1 MHSAVEGKVVY
12 MERYSRQIL
21 FRPIGERGQQLLGEK
36 HVLIIGVGT
45 LGTLSSEALARAGVG
60 KLTLVDRDY
69 IEWSNLQRQQLF
81 TEADARNRVPKA
93 IAAAKRLREVNSE
106 IEIISHIAD
115 VTPDEMET
123 LIDGVDLIL
132 DATDNFDIRMI
143 INDAAQKHQIP
154 WIYGSCV
161 GSYGMSYTVI
171 PKETP
176 CLHCLIE
183 NIPVGGA
190 TCDTAGIIHPTA
202 SQVVVH
208 QTAEALKILTD
219 NTQALRGKLIS
230 FDIWENQVIEMGVQS
245 VKKPDCPSCGVGATY
260 PFLQYDQQMK
270 SAVLCGRQAVQIRPT
285 KQQERDLEVMA
296 QRLEKLN
303 GIVERNDFLLSFTI
317 GEERLVLFKDGRAL
331 IHGTNDLEKAKTL
344 YHRYFG

>member
-1 MHSAVEGKVVY
+1 M

-21 FRPIGERGQQLLGEK
+21 FNPIGETGQQLLMKK

-60 KLTLVDRDY
+60 KLTIVDRDY

-81 TEADARNRVPKA
+81 TEADAKNRVPKA
-93 IAAAKRLREVNSE
+93 IAAAKRLREINSE
-106 IEIISHIAD
+106 IEINAHIAD
-115 VTPDEMET
+115 VTPEEMEE
-123 LIDGVDLIL
+123 LVEGVDLIL

-143 INDAAQKHQIP
+143 INDAAQKYNIP

-161 GSYGMSYTVI
+161 GSYGMSYTVL

-208 QTAEALKILTD
+208 QTAETLKILTD
-219 NTQALRGKLIS
+219 NKQALRGKLIS
-230 FDIWENQVIEMGVQS
+230 FDVWENQVIEMGVQS
-245 VKKPDCPSCGVGATY
+245 IKKDDCPSCGEHATY
-260 PFLQYDQQMK
+260 PFLQYDQQTK
-270 SAVLCGRQAVQIRPT
+270 SAVLCGRQAVQIRPPN
-285 KQQERDLEVMA
+285 KQERNLPETAKRLQKLE
-296 QRLEKLN
+296 
-303 GIVERNDFLLSFTI
+303 GFVELNDFLLSFTI
-317 GEERLVLFKDGRAL
+317 GEERLVLFADGRAL

-344 YHRYFG
+344 YHRYFS

>member
-1 MHSAVEGKVVY
+1 MARGEEMMT

-21 FRPIGERGQQLLGEK
+21 FNPIGETGQQLLSEK
-36 HVLIIGVGT
+36 HVLIVGVGT

-81 TEADARNRVPKA
+81 TEADAKNRVPKA
-93 IAAAKRLREVNSE
+93 VAATKRLREINSE

-115 VTPDEMET
+115 VSPEEMEE
-123 LIDGVDLIL
+123 LIIGVDLIL

-143 INDAAQKHQIP
+143 INDAAQKHEIP

-171 PKETP
+171 PNETP

-208 QTAEALKILTD
+208 QTAEALKILT
-219 NTQALRGKLIS
+219 NNEQALRGKLIS
-230 FDIWENQVIEMGVQS
+230 FDVWENQVIEMGVQS
-245 VKKPDCPSCGVGATY
+245 VRKVDCPSCGSNPTY
-260 PFLQYDQQMK
+260 PFLQYDQQTK
-270 SAVLCGRQAVQIRPT
+270 SAVLCGRQAVQIRPPKSKNVT
-285 KQQERDLEVMA
+285 
-296 QRLEKLN
+296 
-303 GIVERNDFLLSFTI
+303 
-317 GEERLVLFKDGRAL
+317 
-331 IHGTNDLEKAKTL
+331 
-344 YHRYFG
+344 

>member
-1 MHSAVEGKVVY
+1 M

-21 FRPIGERGQQLLGEK
+21 FSPIGEAGQQLLGQK

-60 KLTLVDRDY
+60 TLTLVDRDY

-81 TEADARNRVPKA
+81 TEADATNRIPKA
-93 IAAAKRLREVNSE
+93 IAAAKRLREINSE
-106 IEIISHIAD
+106 IDIRSHIAD
-115 VTPDEMET
+115 VTPEEMER
-123 LIDGVDLIL
+123 LVEGVDLIL

-143 INDAAQKHQIP
+143 INDAAQKYNIP

-161 GSYGMSYTVI
+161 GSYGMSYTVL

-208 QTAEALKILTD
+208 QTAEALKILT
-219 NTQALRGKLIS
+219 NNKQALRNKLIS
-230 FDIWENQVIEMGVQS
+230 FDVWENQVIEMGVQS
-245 VKKPDCPSCGVGATY
+245 IKKEDCPSCGENATY
-260 PFLQYDQQMK
+260 PFLQYDQQTK
-270 SAVLCGRQAVQIRPT
+270 SAVLCGRQAVQIRPPQ
-285 KQQERDLEVMA
+285 KQERNLAEIA
-296 QRLEKLN
+296 KRLEKLN
-303 GIVERNDFLLSFTI
+303 GVIELNEFLLSFSI
-317 GEERLVLFKDGRAL
+317 GNERLVLFTDGRAL
-331 IHGTNDLEKAKTL
+331 IHGTNDLDKAKTL
-344 YHRYFG
+344 YHRYFS